1 MEIKLFIQHK
11 SVTYDATGIVVGEV
25 TLENSIVG
33 RAGKLCFQILRD
45 GIVNFMEGSK
55 VIFFVNNKV
64 RFSGWVMSKSRTG
77 EQIISVTAYDQLFY
91 LVKNRDTYLYWNK
104 KASDVVRG
112 IAADYKLTLGEVADT
127 GWVIPQRIE
136 EGQTLL
142 DIILSALEVTKK
154 SSGREYFFYDE
165 GGKLT
170 VRAREA
176 MKLPFLLSCQ
186 GQISDYTYTTDIGKD
201 TYNSVRLFQAE
212 RKQNQRLAYSAQR
225 EDKIREWGRL
235 QYYQKV
241 DHRLNQA
248 QLKEIAENVLAE
260 KCSVRKKLIVENI
273 NGGLELGA
281 GNSIIIEIPQLAEI
295 NLKGQA
301 LIEQCV
307 HRYSDGEHRV
317 SLWIRMD

>member
-1 MEIKLFIQHK
+1 MEMKLLIQHK
-11 SVTYDATGIVVGEV
+11 NVTYDATGTVTGEV
-25 TLENSIVG
+25 MLENSISG
-33 RAGKLCFQILRD
+33 KAGKLSFQVIRD
-45 GIVNFMEGSK
+45 GILNFVEGSK
-55 VIFFVNNKV
+55 VLFFVNNKV
-64 RFSGWVMSKSRTG
+64 KFSGWVMSKSRTS
-77 EQIISVTAYDQLFY
+77 EQIIFVTAYDQLFY

-104 KASDVVRG
+104 KASDLVRG
-112 IAADYKLTLGEVADT
+112 IAADYKLTLGEVKDT

-142 DIILSALEVTKK
+142 DIILSALEITKRGC
-154 SSGREYFFYDE
+154 GREYFFYDE
-165 GGKLT
+165 AGKLT
-170 VRAREA
+170 LQARES

-186 GQISDYTYTTDIGKD
+186 GQISDYTYTTDIEKD

-212 RKQNQRLAYSAQR
+212 PKQNQRLVHSA
-225 EDKIREWGRL
+225 IREEKIGEWGQL

-260 KCSVRKKLIVENI
+260 KCRVHKKLTVENI
-273 NGGLELGA
+273 NGGIDLRA
-281 GNSIIIEIPQLAEI
+281 GNSIVIEIPELAEI

-307 HRYSDGEHRV
+307 HRYSDGEHRA
-317 SLWIRMD
+317 SLRIRMD